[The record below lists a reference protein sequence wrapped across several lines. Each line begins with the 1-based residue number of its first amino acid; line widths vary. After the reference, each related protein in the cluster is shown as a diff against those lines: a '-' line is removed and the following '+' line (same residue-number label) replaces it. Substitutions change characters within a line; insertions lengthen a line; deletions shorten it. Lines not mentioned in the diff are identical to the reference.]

1 MCDHKNQWE
10 FQEIQDIKEDWQEEE
25 CLYIKKKELS
35 KKQDQSPIP
44 KSSMIKPESE
54 ESESEE
60 ETTNSEP
67 SESNRAISIG
77 LHKQLPEKPEFWMS
91 SIMHPITN

>member
-1 MCDHKNQWE
+1 
-10 FQEIQDIKEDWQEEE
+10 
-25 CLYIKKKELS
+25 
-35 KKQDQSPIP
+35 
-44 KSSMIKPESE
+44 MIKPESE

-77 LHKQLPEKPEFWMS
+77 LHKQLPEKPEF
-91 SIMHPITN
+91 